1 MTAVIQ
7 AHGLSKEPP
16 ALSLSARVPELDG
29 LRGLAIGMVLVFHY
43 FTLTVQAR
51 PATLLSY
58 GMAALRLSWSG
69 VDLFFV
75 LSGFLIGG
83 ILLDA
88 RTSTN
93 YFRIFYTRRFLRI
106 VPIYAAILL
115 VFPVVLTVARRVHHV
130 DFEWLTG
137 NGLPWYSYWTFTQ
150 NFWMAHTARLGAGAF
165 VVTWSLA
172 VEEQFYLTLPLIVRF
187 FSGRRL
193 LTCVLAGICF
203 APVARTAI
211 RLIWPHNWAAVFVLM
226 PCRADALLLG
236 VLAAILVRD
245 DAWRTRIQRSNLF
258 FAVSIPMFLLG
269 IGFLTLKAFTIT
281 GLLMPTLGYTWL
293 ALFYA
298 TVLLYSVTRP
308 SSLVSRVLKFKWLGW
323 LGGIAY
329 GIYLF
334 HEFILGILFGYFWGH
349 EPRTT
354 GGSTFLTALVA
365 LALTFI
371 VARLSWRYFENPL
384 IRFGHRTGY
393 TFAESSPKV
402 LPQSAPEVVRP

>member
-1 MTAVIQ
+1 
-7 AHGLSKEPP
+7 
-16 ALSLSARVPELDG
+16 
-29 LRGLAIGMVLVFHY
+29 
-43 FTLTVQAR
+43 
-51 PATLLSY
+51 
-58 GMAALRLSWSG
+58 
-69 VDLFFV
+69 
-75 LSGFLIGG
+75 
-83 ILLDA
+83 
-88 RTSTN
+88 
-93 YFRIFYTRRFLRI
+93 
-106 VPIYAAILL
+106 
-115 VFPVVLTVARRVHHV
+115 
-130 DFEWLTG
+130 
-137 NGLPWYSYWTFTQ
+137 
-150 NFWMAHTARLGAGAF
+150 
-165 VVTWSLA
+165 
-172 VEEQFYLTLPLIVRF
+172 
-187 FSGRRL
+187 
-193 LTCVLAGICF
+193 
-203 APVARTAI
+203 
-211 RLIWPHNWAAVFVLM
+211 
-226 PCRADALLLG
+226 
-236 VLAAILVRD
+236 
-245 DAWRTRIQRSNLF
+245 
-258 FAVSIPMFLLG
+258 MFLLG